1 MRIGFI
7 PNLALRNG
15 IAAVAFAAVTMGAVP
30 AAAQRAE
37 PCIGASWELTG
48 ALAHMGR
55 QIRYGVETALAEI
68 NASGGVLGQQLR
80 LRVYDD
86 AGEPPRAVDNAMRI
100 GEQDNCIA
108 MIGGAR
114 TPSAI
119 ALRQPLHDMGLPWI
133 GVVSAG
139 VRVLDHEGRAN
150 KWMFR
155 VGLNDGLVAPF
166 LVDNALKLAPTRKV
180 AFMHEASAWGQG
192 AAPVVQAAAKNAG
205 LTFVGT
211 ETFNVGDTDMTA
223 QLMRLRTAGAET
235 IVYYGLDAETDAL
248 LRSMERLN
256 YRPTL
261 VSALGIGAQLSST
274 AGALANGVRVM
285 GTFSFW
291 GKLDDNAQRV
301 LNTIK
306 ANYKE
311 VTGPKDLLLHS
322 GTASA
327 YDVTH
332 IIANA
337 IKLAGSFDR
346 AKMRDALYKVEHKG
360 LITHYKPAF
369 TPQNH
374 DALRPEM
381 YRLFAFHDG
390 MVIPVEDSPY
400 ADKK

>member
-1 MRIGFI
+1 MKTGFI
-7 PNLALRNG
+7 HKLATQSSLASTVFLA
-15 IAAVAFAAVTMGAVP
+15 ISMSATP

-48 ALAHMGR
+48 ALAHLGR

-133 GVVSAG
+133 GVISAG
-139 VRVLDHEGRAN
+139 VRVLEHEGRAN

-166 LVDNALKLAPTRKV
+166 LVDNALLLAPNRKI

-192 AAPVVQAAAKNAG
+192 AAPVVQAAAKTANLA
-205 LTFVGT
+205 FVGT

-223 QLMRLRTAGAET
+223 QLMRLRDAGAESV
-235 IVYYGLDAETDAL
+235 VYYGLDAETDAI

-274 AGALANGVRVM
+274 AGPLANGVRVM
-285 GTFSFW
+285 GSFSFW

-301 LNTIK
+301 LNAIK
-306 ANYKE
+306 TNYKE
-311 VTGPKDLLLHS
+311 VTGPKDLLIHS

-327 YDVTH
+327 YDVTN
-332 IIANA
+332 IIARA
-337 IKLAGSFDR
+337 TTLAGSFDR
-346 AKMRDALYKVEHKG
+346 AKMRDALYKVDYKG
-360 LITHYKPAF
+360 LITHYNPAF

-374 DALRPEM
+374 DALRSEM
-381 YRLFAFHDG
+381 YKLFAFHDG
-390 MVIPVEDSPY
+390 MVIPVQDSPY
-400 ADKK
+400 AKK

>member
-1 MRIGFI
+1 MRSDFLRK
-7 PNLALRNG
+7 LALKG
-15 IAAVAFAAVTMGAVP
+15 SLASAVLAAVSFSATP

-68 NASGGVLGQQLR
+68 NAAGGVLGQQLR

-100 GEQDNCIA
+100 GEQDNCIV

-166 LVDNALKLAPTRKV
+166 LVDNALKLAPNRKV

-192 AAPVVQAAAKNAG
+192 AAPVVQAAAKAAN
-205 LTFVGT
+205 LTFAAV

-223 QLMRLRTAGAET
+223 QLIRLRDAGAES
-235 IVYYGLDAETDAL
+235 IVYYGLDAETDAI

-256 YRPTL
+256 YRPVI
-261 VSALGIGAQLSST
+261 VSALGIGAQLAST
-274 AGALANGVRVM
+274 AGPLANGVRVM
-285 GTFSFW
+285 GSFSFW
-291 GKLDDNAQRV
+291 GKLDPNAQRV
-301 LNTIK
+301 LDAIK

-327 YDVTH
+327 YDVTN
-332 IIANA
+332 IIARA
-337 IKLAGSFDR
+337 ITLAGSFDR
-346 AKMRDALYKVEHKG
+346 AKMRDALYKVEYKG
-360 LITHYKPAF
+360 LITHYNPAF

-374 DALRPEM
+374 DALRSDM
-381 YRLFAFHDG
+381 YKLFVFHDG
-390 MVIPVEDSPY
+390 MVIPVQDSPY
-400 ADKK
+400 AKK

>member
-1 MRIGFI
+1 MRSDF
-7 PNLALRNG
+7 LRKLVLRG
-15 IAAVAFAAVTMGAVP
+15 GLTSAVLAAVTISATP

-68 NASGGVLGQQLR
+68 NAAGGIHGQQLR

-192 AAPVVQAAAKNAG
+192 AAPVVQAAAKTAG
-205 LTFVGT
+205 LTFVGV

-223 QLMRLRTAGAET
+223 QLIRLREAGAESV
-235 IVYYGLDAETDAL
+235 VYYGLDAETDAI

-256 YRPTL
+256 YRPTI

-274 AGALANGVRVM
+274 AGPLANGVRVM
-285 GTFSFW
+285 GSFSFW

-327 YDVTH
+327 YDVTN
-332 IIANA
+332 IIARA
-337 IKLAGSFDR
+337 IRQAGSFDR
-346 AKMRDALYKVEHKG
+346 AKMRDELYKVEYKG
-360 LITHYKPAF
+360 LITHYNPAF

-374 DALRPEM
+374 DALRSEM
-381 YRLFAFHDG
+381 YKLFVFHDG

-400 ADKK
+400 AAKK

>member
-1 MRIGFI
+1 MKTGFI
-7 PNLALRNG
+7 RKLATQGSLASTVFLA
-15 IAAVAFAAVTMGAVP
+15 ISMSATP

-48 ALAHMGR
+48 ALAHLGR

-133 GVVSAG
+133 GVISAG
-139 VRVLDHEGRAN
+139 VRVLEHEGRAN

-166 LVDNALKLAPTRKV
+166 LVDNALLLAPNRKI

-192 AAPVVQAAAKNAG
+192 AAPVVQAAAKTANLA
-205 LTFVGT
+205 FVGT

-223 QLMRLRTAGAET
+223 QLMRLRDAGAESV
-235 IVYYGLDAETDAL
+235 VYYGLDAETDAI

-274 AGALANGVRVM
+274 AGPLANGVRVM
-285 GTFSFW
+285 GSFSFW

-301 LNTIK
+301 LNAIK
-306 ANYKE
+306 TNYKE
-311 VTGPKDLLLHS
+311 VTGPKDLLIHS

-327 YDVTH
+327 YDVTN
-332 IIANA
+332 IIARA
-337 IKLAGSFDR
+337 ITLAGSFDR
-346 AKMRDALYKVEHKG
+346 AKMRDALYKVDYKG
-360 LITHYKPAF
+360 LITHYNPAF

-374 DALRPEM
+374 DALRSEM
-381 YRLFAFHDG
+381 YKLFAFHDG
-390 MVIPVEDSPY
+390 MVIPVQDSPY
-400 ADKK
+400 AKK

>member
-1 MRIGFI
+1 MKTGFI
-7 PNLALRNG
+7 HKLATQSSLASTVFLA
-15 IAAVAFAAVTMGAVP
+15 ISMSATP

-48 ALAHMGR
+48 ALAHLGR

-133 GVVSAG
+133 GVISAG
-139 VRVLDHEGRAN
+139 VRVLEHEGRAN

-166 LVDNALKLAPTRKV
+166 LVDNALLLAPNRKI

-192 AAPVVQAAAKNAG
+192 AAPVVQAAAKTANLA
-205 LTFVGT
+205 FVGT

-223 QLMRLRTAGAET
+223 QLMRLRDAGAESV
-235 IVYYGLDAETDAL
+235 VYYGLDAETDAI

-274 AGALANGVRVM
+274 AGPLANGVRVM
-285 GTFSFW
+285 GSFSFW

-301 LNTIK
+301 LNAIK
-306 ANYKE
+306 TNYKE
-311 VTGPKDLLLHS
+311 VTGPKDLLIHS

-327 YDVTH
+327 YDVTN
-332 IIANA
+332 IIARA
-337 IKLAGSFDR
+337 ITLAGSFDR
-346 AKMRDALYKVEHKG
+346 AKMRDALYKVDYKG
-360 LITHYKPAF
+360 LITHYNPAF

-374 DALRPEM
+374 DALRSEM
-381 YRLFAFHDG
+381 YKLFAFHDG
-390 MVIPVEDSPY
+390 MVIPVQDSPY
-400 ADKK
+400 AKK

>member
-1 MRIGFI
+1 MRTGFLRK
-7 PNLALRNG
+7 LAFSSGLASG
-15 IAAVAFAAVTMGAVP
+15 VFLAVGMSVTP

-139 VRVLDHEGRAN
+139 VRVLEHEGRAN

-166 LVDNALKLAPTRKV
+166 LVDNALKLAPNRKV

-192 AAPVVQAAAKNAG
+192 AAPVVQAAARTANLA
-205 LTFVGT
+205 FVGT

-223 QLMRLRTAGAET
+223 QLMRLRDAGAESV
-235 IVYYGLDAETDAL
+235 VYYGLDAETDAL

-274 AGALANGVRVM
+274 AGPLANGVRVM
-285 GTFSFW
+285 GSFSFW

-301 LNTIK
+301 LNTIR
-306 ANYKE
+306 ANYRE

-332 IIANA
+332 IIARA
-337 IKLAGSFDR
+337 ITLAGSFDR
-346 AKMRDALYKVEHKG
+346 AKMRDALYKVDYKG
-360 LITHYKPAF
+360 LITHYNPAF
-369 TPQNH
+369 SPQNH
-374 DALRPEM
+374 DALRSEM
-381 YRLFAFHDG
+381 YKLFVFHDG
-390 MVIPVEDSPY
+390 MVIPVGDSPY
-400 ADKK
+400 AKK

>member
-1 MRIGFI
+1 MRIDFLRK
-7 PNLALRNG
+7 LALRG
-15 IAAVAFAAVTMGAVP
+15 SFLSAVMAAVSITATP

-48 ALAHMGR
+48 ALAHLGR

-100 GEQDNCIA
+100 GEQDNCIV

-150 KWMFR
+150 RWMFR

-192 AAPVVQAAAKNAG
+192 AAPVVQAAARSAG

-223 QLMRLRTAGAET
+223 QLIRLRTAGAES

-261 VSALGIGAQLSST
+261 VAALGIGAQLSAT
-274 AGALANGVRVM
+274 AGPLANGVRVM
-285 GTFSFW
+285 GSFSFW

-306 ANYKE
+306 ANYRE

-327 YDVTH
+327 YDVTQ
-332 IIANA
+332 IIARA
-337 IKLAGSFDR
+337 IRLAGSFDR
-346 AKMRDALYKVEHKG
+346 TKFRDALYKVEYKG
-360 LITHYKPAF
+360 LITHYNPAF
-369 TPQNH
+369 SPQNH
-374 DALRPEM
+374 DALRSEM
-381 YRLFAFHDG
+381 YKLFVFHDG

-400 ADKK
+400 AKK

>member
-1 MRIGFI
+1 MKTGFI
-7 PNLALRNG
+7 RKFAIQSSLAST
-15 IAAVAFAAVTMGAVP
+15 AFLAISMSATP

-48 ALAHMGR
+48 ALAHLGR

-133 GVVSAG
+133 GVISAG
-139 VRVLDHEGRAN
+139 VRVLEHEGRAN

-166 LVDNALKLAPTRKV
+166 LVDNALSLAPNRKI

-192 AAPVVQAAAKNAG
+192 AAPVVQAAAKTANLA
-205 LTFVGT
+205 FVGT

-223 QLMRLRTAGAET
+223 QLMRLRDAGAESV
-235 IVYYGLDAETDAL
+235 VYYGLDAETDAI

-274 AGALANGVRVM
+274 AGPLANGVRVM
-285 GTFSFW
+285 GSFSFW

-301 LNTIK
+301 LNAIK
-306 ANYKE
+306 TNYRE
-311 VTGPKDLLLHS
+311 VTGPKDLLIHS

-327 YDVTH
+327 YDVTN
-332 IIANA
+332 IIARA
-337 IKLAGSFDR
+337 ITLAGSFDR
-346 AKMRDALYKVEHKG
+346 AKMRDALYKVDYKG
-360 LITHYKPAF
+360 LITHYNPAF

-374 DALRPEM
+374 DALRSEM
-381 YRLFAFHDG
+381 YKLFAFHDG
-390 MVIPVEDSPY
+390 MVIPVQDSPY
-400 ADKK
+400 AKK

>member
-1 MRIGFI
+1 MRTGFLRK
-7 PNLALRNG
+7 LALRG
-15 IAAVAFAAVTMGAVP
+15 GLASAALTAISVTAIP
-30 AAAQRAE
+30 AAAQPAQ

-68 NASGGVLGQQLR
+68 NGAGGVLGQQLR

-86 AGEPPRAVDNAMRI
+86 GGEPPRAVDNAMRI
-100 GEQDNCIA
+100 GEQDNCIV

-166 LVDNALKLAPTRKV
+166 LVDNALKLSPTRKV

-192 AAPVVQAAAKNAG
+192 AAPFVQNAAKNAG
-205 LTFVGT
+205 LTFVAA

-223 QLMRLRTAGAET
+223 QLIRLRTAGAES

-256 YRPTL
+256 YRPTV

-274 AGALANGVRVM
+274 AGPLANGVRVM

-291 GKLDDNAQRV
+291 GKLEPNAQRV
-301 LNTIK
+301 LNTIM
-306 ANYKE
+306 ANNRE
-311 VTGPKDLLLHS
+311 ITGPKDLLLHS

-327 YDVTH
+327 YDVTN
-332 IIANA
+332 IIARA
-337 IKLAGSFDR
+337 ITLAGSFDR
-346 AKMRDALYKVEHKG
+346 AKLRDALYKVEFRG
-360 LITHYKPAF
+360 LITHYNPAF
-369 TPQNH
+369 SPQNH
-374 DALRPEM
+374 DALRSEM
-381 YRLFAFHDG
+381 YRLFVFHDG

-400 ADKK
+400 AAKK

>member
-1 MRIGFI
+1 MRTGF
-7 PNLALRNG
+7 LRKLVLRG
-15 IAAVAFAAVTMGAVP
+15 SMASAVLAAVTISATP

-48 ALAHMGR
+48 PLAHLGR
-55 QIRYGVETALAEI
+55 QIRYGVETAIAEI
-68 NASGGVLGQQLR
+68 NAAGGVLGQQLR

-86 AGEPPRAVDNAMRI
+86 VGEPARAVDNAMRI

-119 ALRQPLHDMGLPWI
+119 ALRQPLHEMGLPWI

-155 VGLNDGLVAPF
+155 VGLNDGFVAPF
-166 LVDNALKLAPTRKV
+166 LLDNALKLAPTRKV
-180 AFMHEASAWGQG
+180 AFMHEATAWGQG
-192 AAPVVQAAAKNAG
+192 AAPVVQAAATAAG
-205 LTFVGT
+205 VSFVGV
-211 ETFNVGDTDMTA
+211 ETFNLGDTDMTA
-223 QLMRLRTAGAET
+223 QLLRLRDAGAET
-235 IVYYGLDAETDAL
+235 IVYYGVDAETDAV

-261 VSALGIGAQLSST
+261 VAALGIGAQLSAT
-274 AGALANGVRVM
+274 AGPLANGVRVV
-285 GTFSFW
+285 GSFSFW
-291 GKLDDNAQRV
+291 GKLDDRAQRV
-301 LNTIK
+301 LNAIK
-306 ANYKE
+306 ASYRE

-332 IIANA
+332 IIARA
-337 IKLAGSFDR
+337 ITLAGAFDR
-346 AKMRDALYKVEHKG
+346 TRMRDALYRVEYRG
-360 LITHYKPAF
+360 LITHYNPAF
-369 TPQNH
+369 TSQSH
-374 DALRPEM
+374 DALRADM
-381 YRLFAFHDG
+381 YKMFAFHDG

-400 ADKK
+400 AAKR